1 MAGSRP
7 EIGKNRSIELGRMGM
22 GMAPDF
28 TPGYVKSSPSGSKRG
43 PVQRNSMNKT
53 MGGMGPSGPSGS
65 RKVISLTLQQD
76 IQLNKADNAWKPTLV
91 TKKDPSS
98 DHSLAT
104 EVFFA

>member
-1 MAGSRP
+1 
-7 EIGKNRSIELGRMGM
+7 MGM

-53 MGGMGPSGPSGS
+53 MGMGASGPSGG

-91 TKKDPSS
+91 NKKDAAS
-98 DHSLAT
+98 DYSLAT
-104 EVFFA
+104 QVCCALHSYF